1 MDYEYQVQNTANSNE
16 IFDLNG
22 YNQGLGANVYKG
34 DFKTSPESST
44 IGISHSSPFSKHDDL
59 KSMLESNKDGLK
71 LEAMKKL
78 ITMVAKG
85 RTSSGMYHKPCC
97 FVRLLTAFFFS
108 ADVSAK
114 ELFPHVVKNVVTK
127 NAELKKLVYLYLT
140 RYAEQ
145 EPDLILLSISTFQR
159 SLKDPNPLMRAS
171 ALRVMSSIRVKIIAP
186 IMYVSIKDCSTD
198 MSPYVRKTA
207 AHAIPKLYNLE
218 PDMKEDIV
226 AIIEK
231 LLQDRTSLVL
241 GSAVA
246 AFEEVCPER
255 FDLIHPNYR
264 KFVSLIW

>member
-1 MDYEYQVQNTANSNE
+1 MSATQLV
-16 IFDLNG
+16 
-22 YNQGLGANVYKG
+22 
-34 DFKTSPESST
+34 
-44 IGISHSSPFSKHDDL
+44 HS
-59 KSMLESNKDGLK
+59 K
-71 LEAMKKL
+71 L
-78 ITMVAKG
+78 
-85 RTSSGMYHKPCC
+85 
-97 FVRLLTAFFFS
+97 F

>member
-1 MDYEYQVQNTANSNE
+1 M
-16 IFDLNG
+16 
-22 YNQGLGANVYKG
+22 
-34 DFKTSPESST
+34 ST
-44 IGISHSSPFSKHDDL
+44 GFP
-59 KSMLESNKDGLK
+59 
-71 LEAMKKL
+71 
-78 ITMVAKG
+78 
-85 RTSSGMYHKPCC
+85 PP
-97 FVRLLTAFFFS
+97 
-108 ADVSAK
+108 DVSAK

-127 NAELKKLVYLYLT
+127 NAELKKLVYLYLM

-159 SLKDPNPLMRAS
+159 SLKDPNPLIRAS

-218 PDMKEDIV
+218 PEMKEDII